1 MTTSPAQLPSCPFQF
16 ISQLIPINDVEFLVI
31 PQTIVPEADGIYK
44 YNINDDEWTK
54 IFDLKH
60 VDNYVCLLCHSVAF
74 DKSNKIFYICS
85 SNVLRQFDLNSKS
98 MTILAEDLQVQ
109 YYFPMMCCINDEL
122 HLIDSLNHYIF
133 DKQKKIFCKTHEFHM
148 LTKTDKKVK
157 NNYWGGALNLWL
169 NNLMRLSDFRNV
181 AAKEF
186 PGLFD
191 WKKASKAENKYGRYD
206 LKYIETYL
214 PELLPNDR
222 SKKIFIELE
231 KIKRNHEYKTT
242 PIILIKF

>member
-1 MTTSPAQLPSCPFQF
+1 MMANSCFLKLKSCPFRY
-16 ISQLIPINDVEFLVI
+16 ISQLIPINSVEFLVI
-31 PQTIVPEADGIYK
+31 PQKAQKADGVYK
-44 YNINDDEWTK
+44 YNVNDDKWTK
-54 IFDLKH
+54 IFDY
-60 VDNYVCLLCHSVAF
+60 DYDFNSTCHTAVF
-74 DKSNKIFYICS
+74 DKTNKIIYICNR
-85 SNVLRQFDLNSKS
+85 NVLIQYDLNSKS